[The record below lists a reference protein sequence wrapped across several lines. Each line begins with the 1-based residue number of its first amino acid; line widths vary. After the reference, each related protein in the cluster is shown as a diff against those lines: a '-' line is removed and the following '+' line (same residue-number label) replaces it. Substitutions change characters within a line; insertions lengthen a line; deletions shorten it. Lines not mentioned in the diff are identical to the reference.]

1 MNKEFIPYELA
12 LELKNLGFREDCL
25 GWFDETELRIGHI
38 DITHMLYKEEILA
51 PMFSQA
57 FRWFR
62 EKDLYCIVYKYHDGF
77 AYEVY
82 GEGLQIIK
90 EPYNTYKEA
99 ELECLKE
106 LIKIVKNK

>member
-1 MNKEFIPYELA
+1 MNKELAPYEQALA
-12 LELKNLGFREDCL
+12 LKELE
-25 GWFDETELRIGHI
+25 FDEPCFGYYSNGELVYGNHTNNYMQRFRYSAP
-38 DITHMLYKEEILA
+38 LYQ
-51 PMFSQA
+51 QA

-82 GEGLQIIK
+82 GEGLQVIK
-90 EPYNTYKEA
+90 EPFNTYEEA
-99 ELECLKE
+99 ELQCLKE